1 MYFPF
6 HSVDT
11 FWYFKVVI
19 LFFQDYILTKHAN
32 LRNYVC
38 IGNEDNNLLDIDD
51 MYGRRKGTFTGIE
64 YVWFK
69 MKHIQLMCTRN
80 EYLSNSE
87 VIKKHITAGSEE
99 YNTINA
105 ESVGLQNSIFIKSY
119 YKFMSDLNPPK
130 KSRVVSIYYLW
141 YLLTFY
147 FIKYLLIL
155 TLCFLFC
162 RISSFR
168 STKST
173 TYAIMSF
180 IFVF

>member
-38 IGNEDNNLLDIDD
+38 IGNEDNHLLDIDD
-51 MYGRRKGTFTGIE
+51 MYGRQKCTFTGIE

-69 MKHIQLMCTRN
+69 INHIQLMCTRN

-87 VIKKHITAGSEE
+87 VIKKHMTAGSDE

-119 YKFMSDLNPPK
+119 YKFMSDLNPPE
-130 KSRVVSIYYLW
+130 KSRVVSICDTYLHLFSW
-141 YLLTFY
+141 NMYLF
-147 FIKYLLIL
+147 
-155 TLCFLFC
+155 
-162 RISSFR
+162 
-168 STKST
+168 
-173 TYAIMSF
+173 
-180 IFVF
+180 